1 MDRILFVDDEPLVLE
16 ALKRML
22 KRHANEW
29 DMAFMSDSQAACARF
44 LGAPFDVVVSDLQMP
59 KMDGLTFLERLMK
72 SRPMPV
78 VMVSSY
84 TQEGSE
90 TAMRSLELGAVDIIE
105 KPKFEVREGLNEIAI
120 LITDKVKA
128 AAQAKMKTARQIFMQ
143 TSPKQSTEVVLPKTT
158 GKRKT
163 TDQEPLIAIGAS
175 TGGTEV
181 LREILSSLPPNLP
194 GIVIVQ
200 HMPKAFT
207 GSFANSLDRVSE
219 LEIKEAEDGDMVESG
234 KALLAPGDAHMILK
248 TNGSSYQVKLDKG
261 ELVNRHRPA
270 VDVLFRSVASIA
282 GSAAVGVILTGM
294 GNDGAKGMT
303 EMHDQGALTLA
314 QDQESCVV
322 YGMPKVAVES
332 GAVDQSLTPE
342 QIVKRLIEWS

>member
-1 MDRILFVDDEPLVLE
+1 MSQPAKVLIIDDSAVARQTLKNILSEDPELE
-16 ALKRML
+16 VVGTAPDALIALKKISEL
-22 KRHANEW
+22 N
-29 DMAFMSDSQAACARF
+29 
-44 LGAPFDVVVSDLQMP
+44 PDVLTLDVQMP

-128 AAQAKMKTARQIFMQ
+128 AAQAKMKTARQIFM
-143 TSPKQSTEVVLPKTT
+143 K
-158 GKRKT
+158 

-248 TNGSSYQVKLDKG
+248 TNGSSYQVKLDTG

-332 GAVDQSLTPE
+332 GAVDESLTPE

>member
-1 MDRILFVDDEPLVLE
+1 
-16 ALKRML
+16 
-22 KRHANEW
+22 
-29 DMAFMSDSQAACARF
+29 
-44 LGAPFDVVVSDLQMP
+44 
-59 KMDGLTFLERLMK
+59 MK

-120 LITDKVKA
+120 VITDKVKA
-128 AAQAKMKTARQIFMQ
+128 AAQARMKTARQIFLK
-143 TSPKQSTEVVLPKTT
+143 TSPKLTADDVLPKTSR
-158 GKRKT
+158 KRKISA
-163 TDQEPLIAIGAS
+163 QEPIIAIGAS

-181 LREILSSLPPNLP
+181 LREILSTLPAQIP

-207 GSFANSLDRVSE
+207 GSFATSLDRVSE
-219 LEIKEAEDGDMVESG
+219 LSIKEAEDGDMVESG

-248 TNGSSYQVKLDKG
+248 TKGSSYQVKLDTG

-294 GNDGAKGMT
+294 GNDGAQGMG
-303 EMHDQGALTLA
+303 EMHDEGALTLA

-322 YGMPKVAVES
+322 FGMPRVAVES
-332 GAVDQSLTPE
+332 GAVDESLPPD
-342 QIVKRLIEWS
+342 QIVKRLLEWC

>member
-1 MDRILFVDDEPLVLE
+1 
-16 ALKRML
+16 
-22 KRHANEW
+22 
-29 DMAFMSDSQAACARF
+29 
-44 LGAPFDVVVSDLQMP
+44 
-59 KMDGLTFLERLMK
+59 
-72 SRPMPV
+72 
-78 VMVSSY
+78 
-84 TQEGSE
+84 
-90 TAMRSLELGAVDIIE
+90 
-105 KPKFEVREGLNEIAI
+105 
-120 LITDKVKA
+120 
-128 AAQAKMKTARQIFMQ
+128 MKTARQIFLQ
-143 TSPKQSTEVVLPKTT
+143 TSPKQSTDAVLPKTT

-163 TDQEPLIAIGAS
+163 TGQEPLIAIGAS

-181 LREILSSLPPNLP
+181 LREILSSLPPTMP

-207 GSFANSLDRVSE
+207 GSFASSLDRVSE

-234 KALLAPGDAHMILK
+234 KALLAPGDAHIILQAK
-248 TNGSSYQVKLDKG
+248 GSEYQVKLDEG

-294 GNDGAKGMT
+294 GNDGAEGMS

-322 YGMPKVAVES
+322 FGMPKVAVER
-332 GAVDQSLTPE
+332 GAVDESLPPD
-342 QIVKRLIEWS
+342 QIIRRLIEWS

>member
-1 MDRILFVDDEPLVLE
+1 M
-16 ALKRML
+16 
-22 KRHANEW
+22 
-29 DMAFMSDSQAACARF
+29 
-44 LGAPFDVVVSDLQMP
+44 
-59 KMDGLTFLERLMK
+59 
-72 SRPMPV
+72 
-78 VMVSSY
+78 
-84 TQEGSE
+84 
-90 TAMRSLELGAVDIIE
+90 
-105 KPKFEVREGLNEIAI
+105 
-120 LITDKVKA
+120 
-128 AAQAKMKTARQIFMQ
+128 
-143 TSPKQSTEVVLPKTT
+143 
-158 GKRKT
+158 
-163 TDQEPLIAIGAS
+163 
-175 TGGTEV
+175 
-181 LREILSSLPPNLP
+181 P

-219 LEIKEAEDGDMVESG
+219 LEIKEAEDGDRVESG

-248 TNGSSYQVKLDKG
+248 TNGSSYQVKLDTG

-270 VDVLFRSVASIA
+270 VDVLFRSVSSIA

-332 GAVDQSLTPE
+332 GAVDESLTPE